1 MSIKVKIKDIV
12 EALEFQMDEYSTLL
26 HIKTGIVVSVANHI
40 LGKAEDGEYD
50 EVEDLDEEE
59 KIAYDIV
66 ENWEDYESLPTP
78 FDINEYEMIEGFCL
92 TISNDVKKDRLLR
105 AIQGK
110 GAFRRFKDTA
120 FDLGLIEDWYTYREN
135 CYKQI
140 AIEFCEELD
149 LEYKE

>member
-1 MSIKVKIKDIV
+1 MSVKIKIDDIV
-12 EALEFQMDEYSTLL
+12 EGMEFQMEEYSTLL
-26 HIKTGIVVSVANHI
+26 NTKSGIVVSVPNHY
-40 LGKAEDGEYD
+40 LGKAEEGEYD
-50 EVEDLDEEE
+50 DVENLDEEE

-66 ENWEDYESLPTP
+66 ENWDDYEDLPTT
-78 FDINEYEMIEGFCL
+78 FDINEYKMIENFCF
-92 TISNDVKKDRLLR
+92 TINNEVKKDRLLR

-120 FDLGLIEDWYTYREN
+120 HDLDLIQDWYTYREN

-140 AIEFCEELD
+140 AIEFCEGLG